1 LKVILL
7 ESKSHSRSKF
17 SCEEESLTEYIQKQ
31 VSQDVKKGL
40 AACFV
45 ILNNQSEVIG
55 YYTLSSESL
64 DRNNIPEKYQK
75 KVPGNYNA
83 PVTLLGRLARDI
95 SQKGT
100 NIGEHLLMDALH
112 RSYMISK
119 ESIGSMAVVVDPLS
133 NHAIKFYEKYGF
145 ELIPDSGK
153 MFIPMGT
160 IAKLFQ

>member
-1 LKVILL
+1 LRVVLL
-7 ESKSHSRSKF
+7 ERKSHVRSKF
-17 SCEEESLTEYIQKQ
+17 NCEEDSLTEYIQKQ

-55 YYTLSSESL
+55 YYTLTSESL
-64 DRNNIPEKYQK
+64 DRESIPEKYK
-75 KVPGNYNA
+75 KKIPGNYNA

-100 NIGEHLLMDALH
+100 DIGEHLLMDALY
-112 RSYMISK
+112 RSYKISK
-119 ESIGSMAVVVDPLS
+119 ESIGSMAVIVDPLS
-133 NHAIKFYEKYGF
+133 QYAINFYKKYGF

-153 MFIPMGT
+153 MFISMRT
-160 IAKLFQ
+160 IAKLFD

>member
-1 LKVILL
+1 LKVVLL
-7 ESKSHSRSKF
+7 ESKSHNRSNF
-17 SCEEESLTEYIQKQ
+17 SCEEESLTEYIQKR

-55 YYTLSSESL
+55 YYTLTSESL
-64 DRNNIPEKYQK
+64 NRDSIPEKYQK

-100 NIGEHLLMDALH
+100 DIGEYLLMDALH
-112 RSYMISK
+112 KSYIISK
-119 ESIGSMAVVVDPLS
+119 ESVDSMALVVGPLS
-133 NHAIKFYEKYGF
+133 DYAIKFYEKYGF

-153 MFIPMGT
+153 MFIPMRT